1 VVEMPRLDKT
11 ESTVVV
17 KSDINLLKELRDK
30 GSAVERYC
38 SFLYGYRQE
47 I

>member
-1 VVEMPRLDKT
+1 MPRLDKA

-17 KSDINLLKELRDK
+17 KSDINLLKELIDK
-30 GSAVERYC
+30 DSAVKRYC

-47 I
+47 IE